1 MKPEAWHGLI
11 GILLIAAL
19 FSGAGLVAYLLYG
32 PGINIVVPDAVRN
45 FGFETSTTTE
55 EAVESEVLI
64 VSDTSEEPKVALALP
79 PSSVPTPSEVLADQP
94 GAFFQ
99 CANEK
104 ALKAEFTDGRVRLAL
119 SDGRTV
125 SLPQEVSD
133 EGEIRYANADDS
145 FVLRNLED
153 VVFLEEEGETTY
165 EDCTAE

>member
-55 EAVESEVLI
+55 ETAETEV
-64 VSDTSEEPKVALALP
+64 SMASGTSEEPEAVITLP

-94 GAFFQ
+94 GALFQ
-99 CANEK
+99 CANGQ
-104 ALKAEFTDGRVRLAL
+104 ALKAEFADERVRLAL

-133 EGEIRYANADDS
+133 EGEIRYANADGS
-145 FVLRNLED
+145 FVLRNVED
-153 VVFLEEEGETTY
+153 IVFLEEEGEATY
-165 EDCTAE
+165 EDCAAE